1 MKLKDLIKKLEV
13 IKIIGATD
21 VEVTELKIDSNAVT
35 KGCAFICIKGKDFD
49 GHEYI
54 RQVEKFGAVA
64 IFTQNELQT
73 SLTQI
78 IVKDTRAAMCVLAST
93 YYGGVDK
100 KMKLIAVLGTNGK
113 TTTTHLIKNI
123 LENAGRKCGVIGT
136 LGAFYAG
143 KVKEPSLTTP
153 DPIELHKTLADM
165 YACGVRTVVM
175 EVSAHAVYWGKVNGL
190 KFQVAVFTN
199 FTQDHLDFF
208 GDMETYKQAKL
219 KFFNDNECDFI
230 VTNSDD
236 TVGREILSM
245 KKGALAYGIENPSD
259 VFAIDIKSD
268 ANGSTFIINLFD
280 CVYDVSINLIG
291 KFNVYNAL
299 AAVSACSLIGVS
311 PKKAVD
317 GLIKADVVSGRL
329 EKIYDGNFS
338 VYIDYAHTP
347 DGLEKSLLALRPIV
361 KGRLISLFG
370 CGGNRDK
377 SKREIM
383 GAVSAKN
390 ADFTIITSDN
400 PRYEEPMEIIN
411 EIEKG
416 VLLVNKNYVAIE
428 DREDA
433 IKYALDMLKPSD
445 ALLIAGK
452 GSEKYQEILGIKK
465 LYNDKDT
472 VIEYLR
478 RKLM

>member
-13 IKIIGATD
+13 IKIIGSTD

-219 KFFNDNECDFI
+219 KFFNDNECNFI

-245 KKGALAYGIENPSD
+245 KKGALAYGVENPSD

-311 PKKAVD
+311 PKK
-317 GLIKADVVSGRL
+317 SG
-329 EKIYDGNFS
+329 
-338 VYIDYAHTP
+338 
-347 DGLEKSLLALRPIV
+347 
-361 KGRLISLFG
+361 
-370 CGGNRDK
+370 
-377 SKREIM
+377 
-383 GAVSAKN
+383 
-390 ADFTIITSDN
+390 
-400 PRYEEPMEIIN
+400 
-411 EIEKG
+411 
-416 VLLVNKNYVAIE
+416 
-428 DREDA
+428 
-433 IKYALDMLKPSD
+433 
-445 ALLIAGK
+445 
-452 GSEKYQEILGIKK
+452 
-465 LYNDKDT
+465 
-472 VIEYLR
+472 
-478 RKLM
+478 

>member
-219 KFFNDNECDFI
+219 KFFNDNECNFI

-400 PRYEEPMEIIN
+400 PRYEDPMEIIN

>member
-13 IKIIGATD
+13 IKIIGSTD

-219 KFFNDNECDFI
+219 KFFNDNECNFI

-245 KKGALAYGIENPSD
+245 KKGALAYGVENPSD

-416 VLLVNKNYVAIE
+416 VLLVNKNYIAIE

-433 IKYALDMLKPSD
+433 IKYALDILKPSD

>member
-73 SLTQI
+73 NLTQI
-78 IVKDTRAAMCVLAST
+78 IVKDTRAAMCILAST

-245 KKGALAYGIENPSD
+245 KKGAIAYGVENPSD

-317 GLIKADVVSGRL
+317 GLVKADVVSGRL
-329 EKIYDGNFS
+329 EKIYDGDFS

-347 DGLEKSLLALRPIV
+347 DGLEKSILALRPIV

-383 GAVSAKN
+383 GMVSAKN

-400 PRYEEPMEIIN
+400 PRYEDPMEIIN

-416 VLLVNKNYVAIE
+416 ILLINKNYVAIE